1 MEDMYKA
8 HIRPEIRSTRPY
20 LKAETEQMR
29 PRANYTCCKKPRP
42 GTSVSS
48 YIEQARTYKHEE
60 EGENKS
66 LLKKVIST

>member
-20 LKAETEQMR
+20 LKAESKKMR
-29 PRANYTCCKKPRP
+29 PRANYTCCKKRRP
-42 GTSVSS
+42 GTSVTS
-48 YIEQARTYKHEE
+48 YIEQARMYEHEE